1 MLQPAIQQL
10 TFLAHSVCYCLYI
23 TCECPVQRAAN
34 ALLGIRTEHIARLDL
49 ALIEAFEL
57 LNSVSFRSQIV
68 LVDCTAV
75 SL

>member
-1 MLQPAIQQL
+1 ML
-10 TFLAHSVCYCLYI
+10 LYI
-23 TCECPVQRAAN
+23 VCECPVQRAAN
-34 ALLGIRTEHIARLDL
+34 VLFDIKTERIARLDL

-68 LVDCTAV
+68 LVGCTPV